1 MPIILPLLFITG
13 LFVSAILGANNASAC
28 FGANIGAGFV
38 RYKTAAIL
46 AALGV
51 FLGVII
57 EGTKLSRAVYHGV
70 LGEVSMEA
78 MMVIMV
84 TAIII
89 IGAATILR
97 LPLSL
102 SESLIGS
109 AVGIGIGSQ
118 IDVNWRFTLMVFAF
132 WVINPFF
139 SAILSVTIYRAL
151 SYITPRVKNVLTLNY
166 IYGKIASALSFYVAY
181 VLGANTLGLISGI
194 YAPFIPIRDIS
205 PLLFGLAAAF
215 GMYFLSRRITESVGR
230 GIIGL
235 SPVTALVSQ
244 LSGAITVHL
253 FTQFGLP
260 LSITQ
265 AQIGGILGIG
275 IAKKIVFMNKR
286 KSRNIIV
293 GWIVAPLAGATI
305 SWLLSHMIQ
314 SSILLF

>member
-1 MPIILPLLFITG
+1 MSISLFLLFVTG
-13 LFVSAILGANNASAC
+13 LFISAILGANNASAC

-38 RYKTAAIL
+38 RYRTAAIL

-57 EGTKLSRAVYHGV
+57 EGAKLSRAVYHGV

-78 MMVIMV
+78 MTIIMV
-84 TAIII
+84 TAMII
-89 IGAATILR
+89 IGVATIFR

-118 IDVNWRFTLMVFAF
+118 INVNWRFTLTVFAF

-139 SAILSVTIYRAL
+139 SAILSVAICRML
-151 SYITPRVKNVLTLNY
+151 SYATSRVKNILTLNY
-166 IYGKIASALSFYVAY
+166 IYGKVASALSFYVAY
-181 VLGANTLGLISGI
+181 VLGANTLGLVSGI
-194 YAPFIPIRDIS
+194 YAPFMPIKEII
-205 PLLFGLAAAF
+205 PLLFGLAAAL
-215 GMYFLSRRITESVGR
+215 GIYFLSRGITESVGR
-230 GIIGL
+230 EIIGL

-260 LSITQ
+260 VSITQ
-265 AQIGGILGIG
+265 AQVGGILGIG
-275 IAKKIVFMNKR
+275 IAKRIVFMNKR
-286 KSRNIIV
+286 KTRNIIL
-293 GWIVAPLAGATI
+293 GWMLAPLVGAI
-305 SWLLSHMIQ
+305 VSWLLSYTI
-314 SSILLF
+314 

>member
-1 MPIILPLLFITG
+1 MSISLFLLFVTG
-13 LFVSAILGANNASAC
+13 LFISAILGANNASAC

-38 RYKTAAIL
+38 RYRTAAIL

-57 EGTKLSRAVYHGV
+57 EGAKLSRAVYHGV

-78 MMVIMV
+78 MTIIMV
-84 TAIII
+84 TAMII
-89 IGAATILR
+89 IGVATIFH

-118 IDVNWRFTLMVFAF
+118 INVNWRFTLTVFAF

-139 SAILSVTIYRAL
+139 SAILSVAICRVL
-151 SYITPRVKNVLTLNY
+151 SYATSRVKNILTLNY
-166 IYGKIASALSFYVAY
+166 IYGKVASALSFYVAY
-181 VLGANTLGLISGI
+181 VLGANTLGLVSGI
-194 YAPFIPIRDIS
+194 YAPFMPIKEII
-205 PLLFGLAAAF
+205 PLLFGLAAAL
-215 GMYFLSRRITESVGR
+215 GIYFLSRGITESVGR
-230 GIIGL
+230 EIIGL

-260 LSITQ
+260 VSITQ
-265 AQIGGILGIG
+265 AQVGGILGIG
-275 IAKKIVFMNKR
+275 IAKRIVFMNKR
-286 KSRNIIV
+286 KTRNIIL
-293 GWIVAPLAGATI
+293 GWMLAPLVGAIISLILSYTI
-305 SWLLSHMIQ
+305 
-314 SSILLF
+314 